1 MSKKN
6 PNLFLVRNPSKN
18 LNMARTNL
26 EDEKLV
32 KKQWSLK
39 RLKLWSR
46 ERKPS
51 QHEHT
56 PLLTLWLNFDKSNG
70 APNGKRRM
78 GLPKEGHHLN
88 KGGLKVK

>member
-1 MSKKN
+1 
-6 PNLFLVRNPSKN
+6 
-18 LNMARTNL
+18 MARMNL
-26 EDEKLV
+26 DDEKPV

-39 RLKLWSR
+39 RLKLVSR

-56 PLLTLWLNFDKSNG
+56 PMLTLWLDFDKSNG
-70 APNGKRRM
+70 APNGKRKM
-78 GLPKEGHHLN
+78 GPPKEGHHLN